1 MYLDKWKTLFPKTVG
16 GEQRPADGVGNGLP
30 LNTDGFP
37 QFIANDPV
45 RFDLQNAFLNQLFSN
60 DERLNE
66 FIANAVEKLNTHN
79 QDSNAHKTGI
89 AGNANTA
96 TRLRT
101 ARTIALSGKAAAA
114 PVAFDGS
121 GNITLNVSELDV
133 PPLPKNISYFTNDAK
148 YITQAAIPTDVSA
161 FRNDAG
167 YAKAS
172 QVPKLISDL
181 QDSKGQLGI
190 IAGSLTENG
199 WVRFA
204 NGFIIQWGV
213 FNIPTNIAN
222 AGTFDVPFPISFPHA
237 PFTAFT
243 QSTQIKENDSFNNGN
258 KVIALTQENMTVQKY
273 ERNAKMYWVAI
284 GY

>member
-148 YITQAAIPTDVSA
+148 YTTLEEVQQKMSTI
-161 FRNDAG
+161 
-167 YAKAS
+167 
-172 QVPKLISDL
+172 
-181 QDSKGQLGI
+181 
-190 IAGSLTENG
+190 E
-199 WVRFA
+199 VRRY
-204 NGFIIQWGV
+204 
-213 FNIPTNIAN
+213 
-222 AGTFDVPFPISFPHA
+222 D
-237 PFTAFT
+237 
-243 QSTQIKENDSFNNGN
+243 
-258 KVIALTQENMTVQKY
+258 
-273 ERNAKMYWVAI
+273 
-284 GY
+284 